1 MLGILGGNGLVLQ
14 AVEEEGGAADAQ
26 DVRAVVEGLLCDQLA
41 EVPHEFLCQGLHAH
55 EGTDQDEG
63 SWLGLLEKLEGDPCP
78 DGPAHDDDVL
88 LLEAELGG
96 GECVDEVCVIDD
108 GLGAGLALVDAVAGV
123 LHGEDVDLR
132 GGKGTW

>member
-1 MLGILGGNGLVLQ
+1 MVFSGEMVWSFKPWRKKVGQLTPRMFALLSKASFATSWPRYPTNSFARDFTLTKGLT
-14 AVEEEGGAADAQ
+14 
-26 DVRAVVEGLLCDQLA
+26 RK
-41 EVPHEFLCQGLHAH
+41 
-55 EGTDQDEG
+55 G